1 MLGDLTSS
9 ITPPMLKAVSRR
21 TKCVRRYPRAFS
33 TLSTPAMGARTLLYM
48 WWLWPLVQSI
58 VLQLILRE
66 SFTCGDAMKNHSVVT
81 VRPKLHIP
89 DIFIDALA
97 LTGRNESTIQP
108 TFIAALSSFFVQV
121 SSSNLRHNQEV

>member
-1 MLGDLTSS
+1 
-9 ITPPMLKAVSRR
+9 MLKAASRR

-33 TLSTPAMGARTLLYM
+33 TLSTPAMGVRTLLYM
-48 WWLWPLVQSI
+48 WWLWLLVQSI

-81 VRPKLHIP
+81 VRPKLRNIP
-89 DIFIDALA
+89 DIFIDAPS

-121 SSSNLRHNQEV
+121 RSSNLRHNQEV